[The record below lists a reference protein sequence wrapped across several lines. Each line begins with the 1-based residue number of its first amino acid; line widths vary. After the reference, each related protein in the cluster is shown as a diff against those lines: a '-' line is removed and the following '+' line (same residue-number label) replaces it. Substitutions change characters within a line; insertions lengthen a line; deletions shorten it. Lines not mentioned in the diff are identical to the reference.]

1 MTHFRNALYAAAAGL
16 LLWSVPA
23 ARAADEKPG
32 DKPPI
37 KIGFSIE
44 QTGGLAAVGKTGLLA
59 FQIWA
64 ENVNKKG
71 GLLGR
76 QVQLVFYDDQSNPAN
91 VPGIYTK
98 LIDID
103 KVDLLIS
110 SYATNLVAP
119 AMPIIMQKGRLFFG
133 LFALGINVEFHYPKY
148 FSMLVFGPDPKP
160 EFSKGWFEI
169 AMAQNP
175 KPQTIALVTA
185 DAEFGRNA
193 LDGARDNVKKAGL
206 KPVYDRAYP
215 PTTVDYTPIVR
226 AVQAANPD
234 IVYVASYPPDTV
246 GILKAVHEINY
257 LPHFFGGT
265 MVGTAAAAFRTQLGP
280 LLNGVV
286 VGENWEPAKTM
297 DFPGIW
303 DFLKEYQPKAKAEGV
318 DPLGYFLPPFAYA
331 EMQVLADAITATG
344 GLDDTKLADYI
355 HSHPFKT
362 IVGEI
367 SFGPDGEWTKPQN
380 LFVQYHGL
388 KNNDIEQF
396 RDDSHITILYPPQ
409 FKTGELIAPY
419 GKAREAK
426 EE

>member
-1 MTHFRNALYAAAAGL
+1 MTTKLAARLAASVLAALAL
-16 LLWSVPA
+16 LVLPAA
-23 ARAADEKPG
+23 ARAEDR
-32 DKPPI
+32 PPI
-37 KIGFSIE
+37 TIGFSIE
-44 QTGGLAAVGKTGLLA
+44 QTGGLSAVGKTGLLA

-76 QVQLVFYDDQSNPAN
+76 PVKLVFYDDQSNPAN

-98 LIDID
+98 LIEID
-103 KVDLLIS
+103 KVDLLVS

-119 AMPIIMQKGRLFFG
+119 AMPIVMQKNRLFFG
-133 LFALGINVEFHYPKY
+133 LFALAINVEFHYPKY

-160 EFSKGWFEI
+160 TFSKGFFEI

-175 KPQTIALVTA
+175 KPKTVALVTA

-193 LDGARDNVKKAGL
+193 LDGARDNVKAAGL
-206 KPVYDRAYP
+206 QIVYDRAYP
-215 PTTVDYTPIVR
+215 PTTVDYSPIVR

-234 IVYVASYPPDTV
+234 LVYVASYPPDTV
-246 GILKAVHEINY
+246 GILRAVNEIGYKPNM
-257 LPHFFGGT
+257 LGGT

-303 DFLKEYQPKAKAEGV
+303 DFIKQYQPKAQAEGV

-331 EMQVLADAITATG
+331 QMQVIEEAVTRTG

-367 SFGPDGEWTKPQN
+367 SFGADGEWTKPQN

-388 KNNDIEQF
+388 KDGNIEQF
-396 RDDSHITILYPPQ
+396 RDDSHITILYPSQ

-419 GKAREAK
+419 AKAK
-426 EE
+426 E